1 MNTRTDSSATAI
13 TINTEES
20 KEVINI
26 TNSNTNITNI
36 TNTEE
41 STTNTSIS
49 PLRIDAFKVWYKA
62 YPRKIARKGAEKA
75 WKAAE
80 KAKEL
85 PPLDELLAILEKQKA
100 SRSWQQENGRY
111 IPYPG
116 TYLNGRRFEDEI
128 EDETPDENPYNNINW
143 GTTK

>member
-20 KEVINI
+20 KEIIDI
-26 TNSNTNITNI
+26 TNTNITNTNI
-36 TNTEE
+36 TNKEE

-49 PLRIDAFKVWYKA
+49 PLRIDAFAQWYKA

-85 PPLDELLAILEKQKA
+85 PALDELLAILELQKA

-111 IPYPG
+111 IPYPS